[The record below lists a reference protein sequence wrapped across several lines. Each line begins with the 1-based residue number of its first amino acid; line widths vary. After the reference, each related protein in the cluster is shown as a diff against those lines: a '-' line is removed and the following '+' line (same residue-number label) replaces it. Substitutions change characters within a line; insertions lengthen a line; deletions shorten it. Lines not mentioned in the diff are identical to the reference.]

1 MSRADAP
8 LSSEIAGVAA
18 DAEGAVTLT
27 LRVGVCAGDAPGEG
41 ALWRFRLAPAE
52 VARLEQW
59 LRLRADGPFTKDFSA
74 PAGRRDG
81 GDA

>member
-1 MSRADAP
+1 MTRDARP
-8 LSSEIAGVAA
+8 LSSEIAGVSA
-18 DAEGAVTLT
+18 DADGAVTLT
-27 LRVGVCAGDAPGEG
+27 LRVGVCTGDAPGEG

-59 LRLRADGPFTKDFSA
+59 LRLRADGPFTKDFPA

-81 GDA
+81 DDA